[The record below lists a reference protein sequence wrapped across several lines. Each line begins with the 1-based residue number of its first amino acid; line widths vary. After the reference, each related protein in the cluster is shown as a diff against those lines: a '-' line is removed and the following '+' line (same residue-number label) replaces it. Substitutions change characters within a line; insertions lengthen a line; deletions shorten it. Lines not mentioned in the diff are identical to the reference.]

1 MIGLMADD
9 IEATTGYYRSAK
21 IAPDTLQSSAPF
33 RNAVAG
39 RLQQF
44 FGSTNPS
51 AADMY
56 TCRGRLSTEV
66 SRETKLAQGAK
77 ARGLTHVVNLPA
89 IDPEH

>member
-1 MIGLMADD
+1 MKSYNFMIGLMAND
-9 IEATTGYYRSAK
+9 IEAITVYDKSAK
-21 IAPDTLQSSAPF
+21 IEPDSLQSSASF

-51 AADMY
+51 ATDMY

-66 SRETKLAQGAK
+66 TRETKLAQGAK
-77 ARGLTHVVNLPA
+77 ARGMTHV
-89 IDPEH
+89 